1 MLLTNRIA
9 AGVIAGLFAL
19 TAANAS
25 AQDKKPA
32 PPDTVKALEAE
43 LARLKAMEM
52 ELQAKLKHVQI
63 EAERQRILEAAERR
77 AQSDL
82 LQEQVKRAQ
91 IEAQHLAQV
100 ELEKALKL
108 KADHLKLAQLEGGR
122 AVVIGDDVK
131 HGQLKLGEGLTLKAT
146 GVDGPKGTI
155 VLSATAGPAA
165 YEKMSPQQ
173 IKELIG
179 KLQRIL
185 DEKTR
190 HADHQKRSEIEDR
203 EAQRDIEKEGR
214 RKIEIERRVE
224 IRPGTI
230 KANPGQ
236 VSQEEILKRL
246 DRLSK
251 EVEELRRAIR
261 K

>member
-1 MLLTNRIA
+1 MSFTNRIV
-9 AGVIAGLFAL
+9 AGVIAGLFAF
-19 TAANAS
+19 AASNAS
-25 AQDKKPA
+25 AQDNKPA
-32 PPDTVKALEAE
+32 QPDTVKALEAE
-43 LARLKAMEM
+43 LARLRAMEA
-52 ELQAKLKHVQI
+52 ELQAKLKQVQV
-63 EAERQRILEAAERR
+63 EAARQRAREALERSRAEG
-77 AQSDL
+77 DL

-91 IEAQHLAQV
+91 IEAQKMAQA

-108 KADHLKLAQLEGGR
+108 RADHLKLAQLEGGK
-122 AVVIGDDVK
+122 AIVIGDDVK
-131 HGQLKLGEGLTLKAT
+131 HGLLKLGDGLTLKAT
-146 GVDGPKGTI
+146 GLDGPKGTI

-179 KLQRIL
+179 KLQKIL
-185 DEKTR
+185 DEKIR
-190 HADHQKRSEIEDR
+190 HGDGQKRT
-203 EAQRDIEKEGR
+203 DIEKEGR

-224 IRPGTI
+224 IRPGTL
-230 KANPGQ
+230 KVNPAQ

>member
-1 MLLTNRIA
+1 M
-9 AGVIAGLFAL
+9 L

-77 AQSDL
+77 QGPVRSSAGTSQAGTDRSSAPGPG
-82 LQEQVKRAQ
+82 RAG
-91 IEAQHLAQV
+91 
-100 ELEKALKL
+100 KALKL

-146 GVDGPKGTI
+146 GLDGPKAPSFSPPRPAPRLTRR
-155 VLSATAGPAA
+155 SA
-165 YEKMSPQQ
+165 
-173 IKELIG
+173 
-179 KLQRIL
+179 
-185 DEKTR
+185 
-190 HADHQKRSEIEDR
+190 RSR
-203 EAQRDIEKEGR
+203 SR
-214 RKIEIERRVE
+214 
-224 IRPGTI
+224 
-230 KANPGQ
+230 N
-236 VSQEEILKRL
+236 
-246 DRLSK
+246 
-251 EVEELRRAIR
+251 
-261 K
+261 

>member
-1 MLLTNRIA
+1 MLLRNRIA
-9 AGVIAGLFAL
+9 AGVVAGLFAL
-19 TAANAS
+19 TASNAS

-32 PPDTVKALEAE
+32 PPDTVKVLEAE
-43 LARLKAMEM
+43 LARLKAMEA
-52 ELQAKLKHVQI
+52 ELQAKLKQVQM
-63 EAERQRILEAAERR
+63 EAERQRAREAAERR
-77 AQSDL
+77 EAQDL
-82 LQEQVKRAQ
+82 LQAQVKRAQ
-91 IEAQHLAQV
+91 VEAHKA

-108 KADHLKLAQLEGGR
+108 RADHLKLAQLEAGK

-131 HGQLKLGEGLTLKAT
+131 RGVIELQKGLVLKA
-146 GVDGPKGTI
+146 GPDNPKATI
-155 VLSATAGPAA
+155 VLSGMAGPAA

-185 DEKTR
+185 DEKIR
-190 HADHQKRSEIEDR
+190 HGDDQKRTE
-203 EAQRDIEKEGR
+203 IEKEGR
-214 RKIEIERRVE
+214 RKAEVERRVE
-224 IRPGTI
+224 IRGGNLLV
-230 KANPGQ
+230 NPGQ

-251 EVEELRRAIR
+251 EVDELRRAIR

>member
-19 TAANAS
+19 TSSNAS

-43 LARLKAMEM
+43 LNRLKAIEM
-52 ELQAKLKHVQI
+52 ELQAKLKQVQ
-63 EAERQRILEAAERR
+63 EAERQRAREAVKLRDRTLLED
-77 AQSDL
+77 QI
-82 LQEQVKRAQ
+82 KRAQ
-91 IEAQHLAQV
+91 VEAQKLAQA

-108 KADHLKLAQLEGGR
+108 RADHLKLAQLEAARGVGT
-122 AVVIGDDVK
+122 GDDVK
-131 HGQLKLGEGLTLKAT
+131 HGLIELEKGIVLKA
-146 GVDGPKGTI
+146 GPDNPKGTI
-155 VLSATAGPAA
+155 VLTATAGPAA

-190 HADHQKRSEIEDR
+190 HADHQKRSEIEEK
-203 EAQRDIEKEGR
+203 EALRDIEREGR
-214 RKIEIERRVE
+214 RKVEIERRVE
-224 IRPGTI
+224 IRPGTL
-230 KANPGQ
+230 KVNPAQ